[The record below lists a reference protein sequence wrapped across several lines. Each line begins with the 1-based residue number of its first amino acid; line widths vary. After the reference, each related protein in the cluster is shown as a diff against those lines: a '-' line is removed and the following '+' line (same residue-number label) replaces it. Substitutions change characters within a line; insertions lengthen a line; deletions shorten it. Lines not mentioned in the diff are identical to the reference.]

1 MALTAYLTALL
12 LHGAGRLALG
22 ARRRLL
28 HWKALFLVSLGLAAL
43 AGALLVQPPRTARGA
58 ILGQHDYWI
67 RSLAFSPDGAR
78 LAAAG
83 GILEF
88 KNELRIWD
96 VSTGR
101 HQIWLRGDGP
111 AIETIAFSP
120 DGRWLALA
128 LRRQSVKLLDAAT
141 GKEQAHFAGRL
152 YFSFDPDG
160 RELIVLS
167 PDGSA
172 SARDLASG
180 SLRRLPAPGPGQ
192 NFICA
197 CLPQGLLLTHPDRST
212 LGVWN
217 LATQQERARFAFPT
231 AIMSSGGALSRDG
244 QLLAV
249 GGWHGDIFFFNLR
262 TQRTWSSRHKLGEP
276 INSLAFSPDG
286 QTLVSGGQ
294 DHSVRLWD
302 VSSGEELGILGE
314 HEAAVFAVSF
324 APDGRRIASG
334 GFDKVIRLWDTEQLR

>member
-1 MALTAYLTALL
+1 MALTAYLTALTYTGRSTL
-12 LHGAGRLALG
+12 LQGASRLAPG
-22 ARRRLL
+22 ALRGLL
-28 HWKALFLVSLGLAAL
+28 HWKALFLVSLGSAAL
-43 AGALLVQPPRTARGA
+43 AGALLVQPPKAVRGA

-67 RSLAFSPDGAR
+67 RCLAFSPDGTR

-83 GILEF
+83 GVLEF
-88 KNELRIWD
+88 KNELRIWNL
-96 VSTGR
+96 STGR
-101 HQIWLRGDGP
+101 HQTLLRGDGP

-120 DGRWLALA
+120 DGACLALV

-141 GKEQAHFAGRL
+141 GKEQVHFAGL
-152 YFSFDPDG
+152 PYFSFGPDG

-192 NFICA
+192 DFICA
-197 CLPQGLLLTHPDRST
+197 CLPQG

-217 LATQQERARFAFPT
+217 LATQQERARFDFPT
-231 AIMSSGGALSRDG
+231 AILSSGSALSRDG
-244 QLLAV
+244 QLLALAS
-249 GGWHGDIFFFNLR
+249 WYGDIFIFNLR
-262 TQRTWSSRHKLGEP
+262 THRTWSSRHKLGEP

-286 QTLVSGGQ
+286 HTLVSGGQ

-314 HEAAVFAVSF
+314 HDAAVFAVSF

-334 GFDKVIRLWDTEQLR
+334 GFDKVIRLWNTEELR